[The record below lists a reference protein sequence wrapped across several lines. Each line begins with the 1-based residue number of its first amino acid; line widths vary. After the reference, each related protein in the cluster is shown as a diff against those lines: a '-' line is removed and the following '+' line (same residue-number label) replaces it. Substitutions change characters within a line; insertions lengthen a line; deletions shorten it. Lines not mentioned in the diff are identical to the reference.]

1 MILSSFFL
9 SERIDQKTYSQHD
22 MNRTES
28 LPRILP
34 RQSGECVPPPKH
46 ARRRRKIKKG
56 GGGFVPQTEHGHW
69 RSPGD
74 SGIGGNIL
82 ATQSEILDRP
92 TPEVFNRSQT
102 EMFIGD
108 NNYCVSPLPPTQNEI
123 KAESWP
129 MDPSPPRMSRRPSVT
144 FLPFAMRPLPLLQ
157 KKMTSNRKLLNIGTM
172 RTTNQVNSRT
182 KFRQTHHWD
191 KKFQHQKRISAA
203 GSYTN
208 LWHDEKGSSN
218 ALLKRATQFQLIQMH
233 KIQHQRQR
241 RNGSRVNLNK
251 FPGGFKRKHDSNA
264 YYATSAIMSAH
275 M

>member
-1 MILSSFFL
+1 MA
-9 SERIDQKTYSQHD
+9 THHA
-22 MNRTES
+22 ES

-34 RQSGECVPPPKH
+34 RQSGECVPPTKH
-46 ARRRRKIKKG
+46 ARRRRKVKKG

-74 SGIGGNIL
+74 SGLDSGL
-82 ATQSEILDRP
+82 ATQSEILDQP

-108 NNYCVSPLPPTQNEI
+108 NSYCVSPLPPTQNEI

-129 MDPSPPRMSRRPSVT
+129 MDPPPRRISRRPSVT

-157 KKMTSNRKLLNIGTM
+157 KKMTSRKLLNIGTM
-172 RTTNQVNSRT
+172 RTMNGEKINQVKSRT
-182 KFRQTHHWD
+182 KFR
-191 KKFQHQKRISAA
+191 KFQQQKRVSAA
-203 GSYTN
+203 GSYAN

-218 ALLKRATQFQLIQMH
+218 ALLKRATQFQLVQMH
-233 KIQHQRQR
+233 KIQQRQR

-251 FPGGFKRKHDSNA
+251 FPSGFKRKHDSNA